1 MNQVKKYIKIIIGCL
16 LISLGVN
23 LFIIPSKLVA
33 SGIIGISNILN
44 YDYGLNIPVL
54 IFIINFWTLWLVYMV
69 YDIKGLKKYLLPSLL
84 IPLLIYLTSF
94 IHINL
99 SNEVEELLIA
109 LFGGLIMGYGY
120 AFLYKEGYKVGSI
133 NILEDMFN
141 DFNEKNTRWISR
153 GFDFLLIF
161 LTLQNYGLEQTLY
174 SVIVIVIIRYLTTK
188 ATIGISDSKAFYI
201 ITTKEKDVRRYLLE
215 ELKYDFT
222 VFDVEG
228 GYSKRKN
235 KIIMTVIPT
244 KDYFRLKEGIKL
256 IDKNAFISITDNY
269 EVLNKDVEIS
279 AEE

>member
-44 YDYGLNIPVL
+44 YDYGLNIPIL

-69 YDIKGLKKYLLPSLL
+69 YDIEGLQKHLLPALL
-84 IPLLIYLTSF
+84 IPLFIYLTTF

>member
-1 MNQVKKYIKIIIGCL
+1 MNQLKKYIKIIIGCL

-23 LFIIPSKLVA
+23 LFIIPSRLVA
-33 SGIIGISNILN
+33 SGIIGISNVLY

-54 IFIINFWTLWLVYMV
+54 LFIINFWTLWLVYMV
-69 YDIKGLKKYLLPSLL
+69 YDVKGLKKYLLPALL
-84 IPLLIYLTSF
+84 IPLFIYLTSF

>member
-44 YDYGLNIPVL
+44 YDYGLNIPIL

-69 YDIKGLKKYLLPSLL
+69 YDIEGLKKHLLPALL
-84 IPLLIYLTSF
+84 IPLFIYLTTF

>member
-1 MNQVKKYIKIIIGCL
+1 MNQLKKYIKIIIGCL

-54 IFIINFWTLWLVYMV
+54 LFIINFWTLWLVYMV
-69 YDIKGLKKYLLPSLL
+69 YDVKGLKKYLLPALL
-84 IPLLIYLTSF
+84 IPLFIYLTSF